1 MSSQRLSR
9 KEIKHEIRDDAFRHS
24 VEASY
29 DYVRGHRRNLVLGVT
44 AVLLLVAGIAGWRTW
59 QVRREAAASD
69 LLGKAIAAY
78 DAPVVPTGAKPDD
91 ESEPSFP
98 DEKSR
103 LARAKQLFSQVE
115 RDYSGTGA
123 GAVAQVYQGRIKLQ
137 EKDATGA
144 RKAWEEFLDDHPDH
158 LLAQAVRLSLLDLD
172 RKDGKGE
179 QIVQRLRADL
189 DKDQKPLPE
198 DVLLYQL
205 GLTLEQLGRRQEAHD
220 AYQRV
225 VEEYPDSPW
234 SSKAIAKVRE
244 LAPAGG
250 AG

>member
-29 DYVRGHRRNLVLGVT
+29 DYVRGHQRNLVLGIA
-44 AVLLLVAGIAGWRTW
+44 AVLLLVVGIAGWRTW
-59 QVRREAAASD
+59 QVRRETAASD

-78 DAPVVPTGAKPDD
+78 DAPVVATDAKPDD
-91 ESEPSFP
+91 ETEPSFP

-115 RDYSGTGA
+115 KDSSGTGA
-123 GAVAQVYQGRIKLQ
+123 AAVAQVYQGRIKLQ
-137 EKDATGA
+137 ENDAAGA
-144 RKAWEEFLDDHPDH
+144 RKDWEAFLDDHPDH
-158 LLAQAVRLSLLDLD
+158 LLAQAVRLSLLELD

-179 QIVQRLRADL
+179 QLVARLRADL
-189 DKDQKPLPE
+189 EKDRKPLPE

-205 GLTLEQLGRRQEAHD
+205 GITLEQLGRRQEAHD

-234 SSKAIAKVRE
+234 SSKAIGKVRE
-244 LAPAGG
+244 LAPATG